1 MFALSKFMSLG
12 TQSCVHVAI
21 LSVLVCLAVR
31 NTWKVFMFFFSTS
44 TKHSLGFE
52 ILARALS
59 CEARYSGPW
68 SHCATNPKA
77 VSAASGCFSFKW
89 FQIFFP
95 FTFRSVSLV
104 PLHNMAEA
112 LSRRRRSHLA
122 QYKSY
127 GANLGKDH
135 ARHKHKGGIY

>member
-1 MFALSKFMSLG
+1 VDRGPIAQRIPKPFQPQAAVFLSS
-12 TQSCVHVAI
+12 
-21 LSVLVCLAVR
+21 
-31 NTWKVFMFFFSTS
+31 
-44 TKHSLGFE
+44 GFK
-52 ILARALS
+52 
-59 CEARYSGPW
+59 
-68 SHCATNPKA
+68 N
-77 VSAASGCFSFKW
+77 
-89 FQIFFP
+89 FFP